1 MPKDIRL
8 KFMKGRSLQFKITFY
23 VLLII
28 LLFTLMVLVF
38 TIRNFRTY
46 VEDNASSK
54 SNEISKQVV
63 YNYENYIA
71 SIIEAFNII
80 EDKLDNLDVKSD
92 VDDTKE
98 YFNDVLLYRTDINN
112 ITLFNIDGSLLS
124 TTNPNFNSP
133 SDLVRTMFWFQ
144 EPILQPTAH
153 YFSPP
158 YTSESGENMIFVTK
172 YLDFN
177 FGEDTGVLM
186 IELSSDKIVNLARNT
201 NLGKYGQI
209 VILNNV
215 NSLVF
220 YSGESVNDE
229 MLTAIRTQSL
239 GTSNVYL
246 EGNEFTLSINP
257 ITNTRW
263 KIAIFI
269 NINDSQIA
277 IQNFTVTLAIISL
290 IAIVLVTIIVTL
302 LARGISNPLRKLER
316 AMKDIEQSD
325 FLEFSEVNVS
335 GQKEIAS
342 LTYTFNLMMK
352 RIKELMDKVVQEQM
366 SQRKSELKA
375 LQYQINPH
383 FLYNTLDSIV
393 WLIDDGK
400 NSEASRMVVA
410 LAKLFR
416 ISISRGRNIIT
427 VKDEIEHARSYLL
440 IQSIRYSNA
449 FKYSFDVQPEVLECT
464 TVKLIL
470 QPLIENAIYHGIKNR
485 IEEGSIQVKAYIE
498 NERIVFKIID
508 NGYGI
513 KEDKIN
519 QIYETFKNPEINDG
533 VGVKN
538 VYMRLKLYYGED
550 ADLTIESE
558 LDEGTTITLYIPLKA
573 SVGDKIED

>member
-1 MPKDIRL
+1 MSEARKN
-8 KFMKGRSLQFKITFY
+8 FTKGRSLQFKITFY

-28 LLFTLMVLVF
+28 LLFSAFVLFF
-38 TIRNFRTY
+38 TIRNFRSY
-46 VEDNASSK
+46 VEDSAASK
-54 SNEISKQVV
+54 SNEISKQIV

-71 SIIEAFNII
+71 SIIETFNIVV
-80 EDKLDNLDVKSD
+80 EELDNANVKEA
-92 VDDTKE
+92 VDETKD
-98 YFNDVLLYRTDINN
+98 YFESVLSFRTDINN
-112 ITLFNIDGSLLS
+112 ITLFNIDGSMLVS
-124 TTNPNFNSP
+124 TNENFNSP
-133 SDLVRTMFWFQ
+133 SDIVRTMFWFQ

-158 YTSESGENMIFVTK
+158 YTTDSGENMIFATK
-172 YLDFN
+172 YLDYN
-177 FGEDTGVLM
+177 FGEDQGVLM
-186 IELSSDKIVNLARNT
+186 IELSSDKIVNLAKNT

-215 NSLVF
+215 NSLIF
-220 YSGESVNDE
+220 YSGDSVNDE
-229 MLTAIRTQSL
+229 MLSSIRNQSL
-239 GTSNVYL
+239 GTSNVVL
-246 EGNEFTLSINP
+246 EGEQFTLSINP

-269 NINDSQIA
+269 NINDSAIA
-277 IQNFTVTLAIISL
+277 IYNFTLTLAIISL
-290 IAIVLVTIIVTL
+290 SAILLVTIIVTL
-302 LARGISNPLRKLER
+302 IARGITNPLRKLER
-316 AMKDIEQSD
+316 AMSDIEQSD
-325 FLEFSEVNVS
+325 FLQISEVNVS

-342 LTYTFNLMMK
+342 LTNTFNLMMV
-352 RIKELMDKVVQEQM
+352 RIKELMDKVVAEQI

-400 NSEASRMVVA
+400 NSEASKMVVA

-427 VKDEIEHARSYLL
+427 VKDELEHARSYLL

-485 IEEGSIQVKAYIE
+485 IEEGNIEVKAYIE
-498 NERIVFKIID
+498 DERIVFKIID
-508 NGYGI
+508 NGYGM
-513 KEDKIN
+513 KEEKIAK
-519 QIYETFKNPEINDG
+519 IYETFQNPEINDG

-538 VYMRLKLYYGED
+538 VYLRLKLYYGDD
-550 ADLTIESE
+550 ADLTIDSE
-558 LDEGTTITLYIPLKA
+558 LDEGTTISLYIPLKT
-573 SVGDKIED
+573 SIGDKVEE